1 VLKEQIACNS
11 FAYMSNLETL
21 VIINSGD
28 DGASN
33 LIVLT
38 LVNMH
43 ILNLIVM
50 LFFFDAFYEL

>member
-1 VLKEQIACNS
+1 
-11 FAYMSNLETL
+11 MSNLETL

-43 ILNLIVM
+43 ILKDCTAT
-50 LFFFDAFYEL
+50 FT

>member
-1 VLKEQIACNS
+1 
-11 FAYMSNLETL
+11 MSNLETL

-43 ILNLIVM
+43 ILNLIMM
-50 LFFFDAFYEL
+50 LFFWCFLWIMMLFFAQK